1 MQLRKNM
8 KSKAIPFP
16 EINKDSIIMGRN
28 LKLKV
33 LEENFDK
40 TLNFETEESL
50 KEWLNKKR
58 KL

>member
-8 KSKAIPFP
+8 KSKTIPFP

-40 TLNFETEESL
+40 TLNSETEESL